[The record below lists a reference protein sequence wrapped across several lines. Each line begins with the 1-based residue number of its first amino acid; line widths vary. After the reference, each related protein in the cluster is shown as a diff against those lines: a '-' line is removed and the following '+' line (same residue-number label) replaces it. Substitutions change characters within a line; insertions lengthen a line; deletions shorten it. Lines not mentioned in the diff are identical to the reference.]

1 LAIAILVR
9 SGGRRRRPRGSLR
22 SSAAAADHASFAANR
37 IRKKNSG
44 RGGAELSEPA

>member
-9 SGGRRRRPRGSLR
+9 SDGRRRRPRSSLR
-22 SSAAAADHASFAANR
+22 SGAAADHASFAANR
-37 IRKKNSG
+37 IRKNNSG